1 LSGLRTT
8 ALLLVALAAS
18 LGPRAAV
25 AEELLSLDRLLEQV
39 REGRRE
45 DRASAERREAAFRAA
60 RDEQAALLGRIRS
73 AVTAEEARSGELE
86 RAFEEN
92 ERERGELAAQLDE
105 RLGELKE
112 LFGVLQQVT
121 EETRGQFD
129 ASLTQVQYPERRAF
143 LDDLGEK
150 LRRGSRLASL
160 EEIERLW
167 FELQREMVA
176 SGKIEQVNLSVL
188 DADGSA
194 SQRRVTR
201 VGLFN
206 LVTDG
211 KYLAYAPATG
221 QVSVLPRQPP
231 ARYLATLDDFS
242 QATSGLVPFGID
254 PTRGQ
259 LLSLMVQAPSLVE
272 RIDQGGVV
280 GYLIM
285 GLGVLAL
292 LIALERFAVLNVIA
306 LRVRAQARQ
315 PDQPGDNPLGRVL
328 GVYHANPDADVETLE
343 LKLGEAILKE
353 LPRLNR
359 ALTLLKVI
367 AVVAPLLG
375 LLGTVIGMILT
386 FQAITLFGTG
396 DPKVMAGGISQA
408 LVTTVQ
414 GLAVAI
420 PTLLLHTLVTSPARR
435 LGQVLEEQAAGL
447 VARQAERLHAGAP
460 GEANA

>member
-60 RDEQAALLGRIRS
+60 RDEQAALLGRVRS

-259 LLSLMVQAPSLVE
+259 LLSLMVQA
-272 RIDQGGVV
+272 
-280 GYLIM
+280 
-285 GLGVLAL
+285 
-292 LIALERFAVLNVIA
+292 
-306 LRVRAQARQ
+306 RVSWSESIR
-315 PDQPGDNPLGRVL
+315 
-328 GVYHANPDADVETLE
+328 
-343 LKLGEAILKE
+343 
-353 LPRLNR
+353 
-359 ALTLLKVI
+359 
-367 AVVAPLLG
+367 
-375 LLGTVIGMILT
+375 
-386 FQAITLFGTG
+386 
-396 DPKVMAGGISQA
+396 
-408 LVTTVQ
+408 
-414 GLAVAI
+414 
-420 PTLLLHTLVTSPARR
+420 
-435 LGQVLEEQAAGL
+435 
-447 VARQAERLHAGAP
+447 VARSVT
-460 GEANA
+460 

>member
-1 LSGLRTT
+1 VARLRALLDDGGITVAEKFRKVFEAYQVENEYGRTIEAYRDTVTIEGQAREVDLLRIGRIGLYYLTPDGGRAAAWDPIAGGWVALGGPLSGRAGSRFAPGAQAGRARPAGAAAAGAGGDALSGLRTT

-60 RDEQAALLGRIRS
+60 RDEQAALLERIRS

-206 LVTDG
+206 LVTCR
-211 KYLAYAPATG
+211 A
-221 QVSVLPRQPP
+221 SR
-231 ARYLATLDDFS
+231 RR
-242 QATSGLVPFGID
+242 ATSPPSTISRRPPRAWSRLAS
-254 PTRGQ
+254 TR
-259 LLSLMVQAPSLVE
+259 P
-272 RIDQGGVV
+272 
-280 GYLIM
+280 
-285 GLGVLAL
+285 
-292 LIALERFAVLNVIA
+292 AVSCS
-306 LRVRAQARQ
+306 RCWCRHRAWMSESSR
-315 PDQPGDNPLGRVL
+315 
-328 GVYHANPDADVETLE
+328 
-343 LKLGEAILKE
+343 
-353 LPRLNR
+353 
-359 ALTLLKVI
+359 
-367 AVVAPLLG
+367 
-375 LLGTVIGMILT
+375 
-386 FQAITLFGTG
+386 
-396 DPKVMAGGISQA
+396 
-408 LVTTVQ
+408 
-414 GLAVAI
+414 
-420 PTLLLHTLVTSPARR
+420 
-435 LGQVLEEQAAGL
+435 
-447 VARQAERLHAGAP
+447 VARSVT
-460 GEANA
+460 

>member
-60 RDEQAALLGRIRS
+60 RDEQAALLERIRS

-129 ASLTQVQYPERRAF
+129 ASLTQLQYPERRAF

-211 KYLAYAPATG
+211 KYLAYAPSRRPPRAWSRLASTRPA
-221 QVSVLPRQPP
+221 VSCSR
-231 ARYLATLDDFS
+231 
-242 QATSGLVPFGID
+242 
-254 PTRGQ
+254 
-259 LLSLMVQAPSLVE
+259 
-272 RIDQGGVV
+272 
-280 GYLIM
+280 
-285 GLGVLAL
+285 
-292 LIALERFAVLNVIA
+292 
-306 LRVRAQARQ
+306 
-315 PDQPGDNPLGRVL
+315 
-328 GVYHANPDADVETLE
+328 
-343 LKLGEAILKE
+343 
-353 LPRLNR
+353 
-359 ALTLLKVI
+359 
-367 AVVAPLLG
+367 
-375 LLGTVIGMILT
+375 
-386 FQAITLFGTG
+386 
-396 DPKVMAGGISQA
+396 
-408 LVTTVQ
+408 
-414 GLAVAI
+414 
-420 PTLLLHTLVTSPARR
+420 
-435 LGQVLEEQAAGL
+435 
-447 VARQAERLHAGAP
+447 
-460 GEANA
+460 